1 MVTALLF
8 FPFEILSLSLDP
20 TIEMSSYL
28 PLGVLIFMYGVL
40 SEAF

>member
-20 TIEMSSYL
+20 TIEMSCYL
-28 PLGVLIFMYGVL
+28 PFGGFDIYIWSL